1 MNATLPHAA
10 PPPPHRTAAPD
21 RASLP
26 AFEIIGP
33 SGAPTI
39 AILGGISATR
49 HVASSAADRSPGWWE
64 PLVGRG
70 RTVDTSS
77 TCVLGMD
84 WLDGG
89 DDGAGR
95 PARLVSTHDQ
105 ADALAAL
112 VGALDIGRL
121 HAVIGAS
128 YGGMVA
134 LAFAERYPELA
145 RHVLVISAP
154 HQTHPM
160 ATARRALQRAIV
172 ELGIDS
178 GHPQRALALARGL
191 AMTTYRSQ
199 GEFASRFDSAG
210 QPAGAQSARFPV
222 EDYLDHHGRTFATR
236 WRTARYLALSLS
248 ADLHRVDP
256 AAIRTPTTLVG
267 AQDDEVVPRWQLE
280 ALRDGIAAPATLTE
294 MTTRFGHDAFLLEHQ
309 QLSTI
314 LTAVIGTRS

>member
-1 MNATLPHAA
+1 MHATQPLPA
-10 PPPPHRTAAPD
+10 PPAPQPAP
-21 RASLP
+21 RYHGALP

-33 SGAPTI
+33 PGAPTV

-64 PLVGRG
+64 ALVGRG
-70 RTVDTSS
+70 RAVDTTA
-77 TCVLGMD
+77 TCVLAMD

-89 DDGAGR
+89 HDGAGR

-112 VGALDIGRL
+112 VSALDIGRL
-121 HAVIGAS
+121 HAVVGAS

-145 RHVLVISAP
+145 RHAVVISAA
-154 HQTHPM
+154 HQSHPM
-160 ATARRALQRAIV
+160 ATARRALQRGIV

-178 GHPQRALALARGL
+178 AQPQRALALARGL

-199 GEFASRFDSAG
+199 GEFASRFDSTG
-210 QPAGAQSARFPV
+210 LRVGEHSARFPV
-222 EDYLDHHGRTFATR
+222 EAYLEHHGRTFAAR
-236 WRTARYLALSLS
+236 WRTERYLALSLS

-256 AAIRTPTTLVG
+256 AAIRTPTTLVA

-280 ALRDGIAAPATLTE
+280 TLRDALAAPATLTDLA
-294 MTTRFGHDAFLLEHQ
+294 TRYGHDAFLLEHQ

-314 LTAVIGTRS
+314 LTAVIGTPS